1 MANAA
6 AGDGI
11 EPALPP
17 SRRLSVDT
25 AGALTP
31 VGTGS
36 TIGPTEIA

>member
-1 MANAA
+1 M
-6 AGDGI
+6 
-11 EPALPP
+11 PL
-17 SRRLSVDT
+17 SRWRSVDT